1 MEMLVISV
9 ADKAVDLIEH
19 HRWAIAE
26 KFREGGGNA
35 PSQDIFL
42 DSLDEDRD
50 ITGTKYICVDFKGV
64 SLSQPKR
71 SVALLLCRALKYQ
84 AISAR

>member
-50 ITGTKYICVDFKGV
+50 KTGTKCTFV
-64 SLSQPKR
+64 SILKVSRLVNRKEVR
-71 SVALLLCRALKYQ
+71 SGH
-84 AISAR
+84 

>member
-1 MEMLVISV
+1 MEMEMLVISL
-9 ADKAVDLIEH
+9 ADKAVDLVEH
-19 HRWAIAE
+19 HRWTIAE
-26 KFREGGGNA
+26 KFGGNA

-42 DSLDEDRD
+42 ASLDEDRD

>member
-26 KFREGGGNA
+26 KFGGNA

-50 ITGTKYICVDFKGV
+50 KTGTKCTFV
-64 SLSQPKR
+64 SI
-71 SVALLLCRALKYQ
+71 LKV
-84 AISAR
+84 SH

>member
-26 KFREGGGNA
+26 KFGGNA

-50 ITGTKYICVDFKGV
+50 KTGAKCTFCIDFKGV
-64 SLSQPKR
+64 SFSQPER
-71 SVALLLCRALKYQ
+71 SLALLFYRSLRYR

>member
-1 MEMLVISV
+1 MEMEMLVISL

-26 KFREGGGNA
+26 KFGGNA

-71 SVALLLCRALKYQ
+71 SVALLLCRALKYR